1 MEGAQDLGPTPVG
14 RGAQRPRVP
23 TSEKP
28 GARSTPTT
36 TPTSPRPI
44 TPATPSKPRPA
55 GIVGGISLSPASRT
69 SSVSSVASVLSATS
83 SRSSSG
89 SPLVPARSPEVV
101 AKQNQMRADKAT
113 SAAAAAL
120 PAHHEESHEPLDRSQ
135 SVETYRTCIDRPYVQ
150 QELAWALEFKKP
162 IIVMYETDPKMPG
175 YFDFGVATRRYQT
188 QDLLPSGEGKWSFL
202 FKIDGVPFRRM
213 KNEDT
218 AMVTSVL
225 ERAEAAAEQAQAAQ
239 APAPKSQPLNKAGKP
254 GIFGWDFFLSH
265 GQRDGGDQ
273 MKALAMLLEQKGRTT
288 WLDVTMVN
296 KSVEAMKEG
305 VKHSRYFLIFLTKDP
320 QATAEAKAAAA
331 EPAAAGAQ
339 EPELETDHSAAMQ
352 HLTLSVELK
361 RLDQLRKDGT
371 LTEAQCTAAK
381 ESVISAHK
389 SAHK

>member
-1 MEGAQDLGPTPVG
+1 MEGTGSSPLGQTPKG

-23 TSEKP
+23 TSARP
-28 GARSTPTT
+28 GTPEV
-36 TPTSPRPI
+36 PTSPRP
-44 TPATPSKPRPA
+44 
-55 GIVGGISLSPASRT
+55 SRT
-69 SSVSSVASVLSATS
+69 SSVSSVS
-83 SRSSSG
+83 SDSSSG
-89 SPLVPARSPEVV
+89 SPLVPTRSTKVV
-101 AKQNQMRADKAT
+101 ANQKQMRADNAA

-150 QELAWALEFKKP
+150 QELGWALQFKKP
-162 IIVMYETDPKMPG
+162 IIVMYEADPKMPG
-175 YFDFGVATRRYQT
+175 CFDFGVATRRYQT

-202 FKIDGVPFRRM
+202 FKIDAVPFRRM

-225 ERAEAAAEQAQAAQ
+225 ERAEAAAVQAQAAQ
-239 APAPKSQPLNKAGKP
+239 APATKSQPLNKAGKP
-254 GIFGWDFFLSH
+254 GKPGWDFFLSH

-273 MKALAMLLEQKGRTT
+273 MKTLAMLLKQKGRTT

-320 QATAEAKAAAA
+320 QATAEATAAAA
-331 EPAAAGAQ
+331 APPAAGAK
-339 EPELETDHSAAMQ
+339 EPEPETDHSAAMQ
-352 HLTLSVELK
+352 PLTLPGELG
-361 RLDQLRKDGT
+361 LLSQQRKDGT
-371 LTEAQCTAAK
+371 LTEAEFTAAK
-381 ESVISAHK
+381 ASVISAHK